1 MTETVLF
8 WIAWYA
14 IGLFLC
20 LTWWRRELDVELG
33 DLIVMLLVAGIGP
46 VALVL
51 HLLAWLERLNI
62 VVIRRK

>member
-14 IGLFLC
+14 VGLFLC
-20 LTWWRRELDVELG
+20 LIWWRRELDVELV
-33 DLIVMLLVAGIGP
+33 DLIVMLLVAVIGP
-46 VALVL
+46 IALVL

-62 VVIRRK
+62 VVIKRK